1 MAEVVDELRIE
12 LSADTGN
19 AAQSINNTANALNG
33 LGENAK
39 NADSDVSQ
47 LVRAM
52 SDAAARMVSVSQ
64 SIAQSVSGM
73 SALQTG
79 SDITGSSVNAL
90 NSHLDSLGVSIRNI
104 DFGAAAAS
112 VQSLASASESSSAS
126 LIGIVS
132 ATDGFAARMGE
143 LQLNTRGT
151 SDGMSQLQ
159 RELSETLGTMRGFSD
174 NMSSAGNDARE
185 TAERIRQLSEQV
197 RQLPTSQPNMLAA
210 GFRNLRG
217 IVATLG
223 IGKFIKDSND
233 AYVVQMQNEL
243 KLTAHMKQ
251 RMNATDAEVQSIKD
265 LASAQQQIGVIGD
278 EIQLAGAQQLTTY
291 ARQSSTLRTLL
302 PAMNNLIAQN
312 AGYEASTADA
322 TSAAD
327 MLGRALNGQ
336 YTSLTR
342 MGVTFTEA
350 QENVLKY
357 GTE

>member
-1 MAEVVDELRIE
+1 
-12 LSADTGN
+12 
-19 AAQSINNTANALNG
+19 
-33 LGENAK
+33 
-39 NADSDVSQ
+39 
-47 LVRAM
+47 
-52 SDAAARMVSVSQ
+52 
-64 SIAQSVSGM
+64 
-73 SALQTG
+73 
-79 SDITGSSVNAL
+79 
-90 NSHLDSLGVSIRNI
+90 
-104 DFGAAAAS
+104 
-112 VQSLASASESSSAS
+112 
-126 LIGIVS
+126 
-132 ATDGFAARMGE
+132 
-143 LQLNTRGT
+143 
-151 SDGMSQLQ
+151 
-159 RELSETLGTMRGFSD
+159 
-174 NMSSAGNDARE
+174 MSSAGNDAKE
-185 TAERIRQLSEQV
+185 AAERIRQLSEQV

-265 LASAQQQIGVIGD
+265 LASAQQQIGIIGD

-312 AGYEASTADA
+312 AGYEASAADA

-357 GTE
+357 GTEEQKAAVLADVINSKVGNMNELLANTPTGQLKQLQNDFGDLQEQLGATFQPLISAVIPVARSVIETLAPPIMNVSRGIATIGSVIASTDPEFVRGIALAAGGIAALNMLRRTIGGTSVGLLILGVVLTGILGSMQG